1 MSSDGTA
8 DTSEARAR
16 AVRRRQRIGSDWRH
30 DPRLERM
37 AKLNDEDPER
47 FLKTFGAHGL
57 VTLGMYESGKAA
69 AAGLDD
75 PLDAA

>member
-1 MSSDGTA
+1 MTA
-8 DTSEARAR
+8 DLTPDASEAQAR
-16 AVRRRQRIGSDWRH
+16 AVRRRRRIGSDWSH
-30 DPRLERM
+30 DQKLERM